1 MGDEYSCD
9 IIDFFFK
16 KFIGLT
22 RLGEWERESEKRK
35 KEKKKRVALL
45 LGWWVNCESVL
56 GKLLRCNAVH

>member
-35 KEKKKRVALL
+35 KEKKKELL
-45 LGWWVNCESVL
+45 YFWVGGSIVSPC
-56 GKLLRCNAVH
+56 